1 MKTKIFV
8 VSYIQ
13 YEESD
18 NNQYFDQHVFTNEQ
32 EAREFFNKECQ
43 AAHNEAENPFET
55 DPEDEDY
62 ESNIFT
68 IDETRDDAN
77 SYTVEREVGTENGFQ
92 ARVSL
97 IEWEIDVPF
106 ATDRR
111 KYGMTLKEIRDE
123 IAAFKDCS
131 FTEATKK
138 AETFRQNC
146 CVPLTWVVSIRLSFG
161 KYSRTE
167 NGEVVYYGENR
178 DTLHIEYTDREGDRH
193 QFSIIE

>member
-1 MKTKIFV
+1 MKTKI
-8 VSYIQ
+8 YIVASTNI
-13 YEESD
+13 ESTRA
-18 NNQYFDQHVFTNEQ
+18 FTNKLLAQDYGDELQDMNGDIVTITEQ
-32 EAREFFNKECQ
+32 
-43 AAHNEAENPFET
+43 
-55 DPEDEDY
+55 
-62 ESNIFT
+62 
-68 IDETRDDAN
+68 
-77 SYTVEREVGTENGFQ
+77 
-92 ARVSL
+92 
-97 IEWEIDVPF
+97 EIDVPF

-161 KYSRTE
+161 KYRRTE

>member
-62 ESNIFT
+62 ESNIFA

-123 IAAFKDCS
+123 ITAFTGDKKG
-131 FTEATKK
+131 EAMRK
-138 AETFRQNC
+138 AKIFAQHISIAHVCR
-146 CVPLTWVVSIRLSFG
+146 IRLSFG
-161 KYSRTE
+161 HRTDEHGNRTE
-167 NGEVVYYGENR
+167 DRNWLQIQWTDLDGDS
-178 DTLHIEYTDREGDRH
+178 DT
-193 QFSIIE
+193 FSIIE